1 MFKDLLLKY
10 AKLAAIKGINIQK
23 GKLLV
28 INSPIECNE
37 FARMIAEE
45 AFKAGA
51 SDVVI
56 NYNDEKFNKI
66 RFENVSEEVLSFTPQ
81 FEKDKYNYYVEE
93 GASFLS
99 ISASDPDLLKDI
111 DASKIAT
118 VQKSR
123 REALKRYYEACNSNE
138 NAWCIVSVPTEGWA
152 KKVFENTSS
161 KEAVEKLWDAI
172 FTVMRIK
179 ENNPVKAWNIHL
191 KTLRKKV
198 NELNAHNF
206 KYIHFTNSLGTDL
219 KVELVKNHIWCGG
232 EDTTKNG
239 IEFIANMPTEEVFT
253 TPKLDGVNGTVF
265 SSKPLSYCGNL
276 INNFSLTFKEGKVI
290 DCTAET
296 GLDVLKEIIKT
307 DENSC
312 RLGEV
317 ALVPYDSPISNSNII
332 FYNTLYDENASCHL
346 ALGSSY
352 PSCIKNGEN
361 MTKEQ
366 LLDAKAN
373 FSLTHV
379 DFMIGTNDT
388 NIVGVKE
395 DGTKI
400 TIFQNGNWAEL

>member
-10 AKLAAIKGINIQK
+10 ARLAALKGINIQK
-23 GKLLV
+23 DKMLV
-28 INSPIECNE
+28 INSPIECSE

-45 AFKAGA
+45 AYKAGA
-51 SDVVI
+51 CDVVI

-66 RFENVSEEVLSFTPQ
+66 KYENTSTEILAFTPQ

-111 DASKIAT
+111 DSSKIAT

-138 NAWCIVSVPTEGWA
+138 NAWCIVSVPTKGWA
-152 KKVFENTSS
+152 EKVFKDTDSE
-161 KEAVEKLWDAI
+161 EAVERLWDAI

-179 ENNPVKAWNIHL
+179 EDDPVEAWNRHL
-191 KTLRKKV
+191 KILDKKV
-198 NELNAHNF
+198 RELNDHNF
-206 KYIHFTNSLGTDL
+206 KYLHFKNSLGTDL
-219 KVELVKNHIWCGG
+219 KVELVKDHIWCGG

-253 TPKLDGVNGTVF
+253 TPKMDGVNGIVY

-276 INNFSLTFKEGKVI
+276 IDKFSLTFKDGKVV

-332 FYNTLYDENASCHL
+332 FFNTLYDENASCHL

-361 MTKEQ
+361 MNKEQ
-366 LLDAKAN
+366 LLEAKATS
-373 FSLTHV
+373 SLAHV
-379 DFMIGTNDT
+379 DFMIGTEDT
-388 NIVGVKE
+388 EIIGVKE
-395 DGTKI
+395 DGTEIPLFK
-400 TIFQNGNWAEL
+400 NGNWA

>member
-1 MFKDLLLKY
+1 MFKNLLVKY
-10 AKLAAIKGINIQK
+10 AELAVIKGINIQK
-23 GKLLV
+23 DKLLV
-28 INSPIECNE
+28 INSPIECSE

-45 AFKAGA
+45 AYKTGA

-56 NYNDEKFNKI
+56 NYSDEKFNKI
-66 RFENVSEEVLSFTPQ
+66 RFQNASEEILSFVPE
-81 FEKDKYNYYVEE
+81 FEKDKYNYYVEQ

-99 ISASDPDLLKDI
+99 ISASDPDLFKDI
-111 DASKIAT
+111 DSVKIAKA
-118 VQKSR
+118 QKSR

-138 NAWCIVSVPTEGWA
+138 NAWCIVSVPTESWA

-179 ENNPVKAWNIHL
+179 ENDPVEAWNNHL
-191 KTLRKKV
+191 NNLRKKV

-219 KVELVKNHIWCGG
+219 KVELVKDHIWCGG
-232 EDTTKNG
+232 EDFTLKG
-239 IEFIANMPTEEVFT
+239 IEFIANMPTEEIFT
-253 TPKLDGVNGTVF
+253 TPKLDGVNGIVF

-276 INNFSLTFKEGKVI
+276 INNFSLTFKDGKVI

-352 PSCIKNGEN
+352 PSCIKNGDS
-361 MTKEQ
+361 MTKDQ
-366 LLDAKAN
+366 LLKAKAN
-373 FSLTHV
+373 SSLTHV
-379 DFMIGTNDT
+379 DFMIGTSDT

-400 TIFQNGNWAEL
+400 EIFKNGNWA

>member
-1 MFKDLLLKY
+1 MFKELLSKY
-10 AKLAAIKGINIQK
+10 AKLAVVKGINLQK
-23 GKLLV
+23 DGLLV
-28 INSPIECNE
+28 INSPIDCSE

-45 AFKAGA
+45 AYKVGA
-51 SDVVI
+51 SDVII
-56 NYNDEKFNKI
+56 NYSDEKFNRI
-66 RFENVSEEVLSFTPQ
+66 RFSNASTETLSFTPE
-81 FEKDKYNYYVEE
+81 FEKDKYDYYVEK

-99 ISASDPDLLKDI
+99 ISASDPDILKGI
-111 DASKIAT
+111 DPSKISA

-123 REALKRYYEACNSNE
+123 RTALKNYHDACISNK
-138 NAWCIVSVPTEGWA
+138 NKWCIVSIPTESWA
-152 KKVFENTSS
+152 KKVFPDCSS
-161 KEAVEKLWDAI
+161 EDAVKKLWDAI

-179 ENNPVKAWNIHL
+179 EDDPVEAWNRHL
-191 KTLRKKV
+191 KILDKKV
-198 NELNAHNF
+198 RELNDHNF
-206 KYIHFTNSLGTDL
+206 KYLHFKNSLGTDL
-219 KVELVKNHIWCGG
+219 KVELVKDHIWCGG

-253 TPKLDGVNGTVF
+253 TPKMDGVNGIVY

-276 INNFSLTFKEGKVI
+276 IDKFSLTFKDGKVV

-332 FYNTLYDENASCHL
+332 FFNTLYDENASCHL

-361 MTKEQ
+361 MNKEQ
-366 LLDAKAN
+366 LLEAKAN
-373 FSLTHV
+373 SSLAHV
-379 DFMIGTNDT
+379 DFMIGTEDT
-388 NIVGVKE
+388 EIIGVKE
-395 DGTKI
+395 DGTEIPLFK
-400 TIFQNGNWAEL
+400 NGNWA

>member
-10 AKLAAIKGINIQK
+10 ARLAALKGINIQK
-23 GKLLV
+23 DKMLV
-28 INSPIECNE
+28 INSPIECSE

-45 AFKAGA
+45 AYKAGA
-51 SDVVI
+51 CDVVI

-66 RFENVSEEVLSFTPQ
+66 KYENTSTEILAFTPQ

-111 DASKIAT
+111 DSSKIAT

-138 NAWCIVSVPTEGWA
+138 NAWCIVSVPTKGWA
-152 KKVFENTSS
+152 EKVFKDTDSE
-161 KEAVEKLWDAI
+161 EAVERLWDAI

-179 ENNPVKAWNIHL
+179 EDDPVEAWNRHL
-191 KTLRKKV
+191 KILDKKV
-198 NELNAHNF
+198 RELNDHNF
-206 KYIHFTNSLGTDL
+206 KYLHFKNSLGTDL
-219 KVELVKNHIWCGG
+219 KVELVKDHIWCGG

-253 TPKLDGVNGTVF
+253 TPKMDGVNGIVY

-276 INNFSLTFKEGKVI
+276 IDKFSLTFKDGKVV

-332 FYNTLYDENASCHL
+332 FFNTLYDENASCHL

-361 MTKEQ
+361 MNKEQ
-366 LLDAKAN
+366 LLEAKAN
-373 FSLTHV
+373 SSLAHV
-379 DFMIGTNDT
+379 DFMIGTEDT
-388 NIVGVKE
+388 EIIGVKE
-395 DGTKI
+395 DGTEIPLFK
-400 TIFQNGNWAEL
+400 NGNWA